1 MVAPD
6 DENVAV
12 NGQLQE
18 EPSSESIEE
27 SATEED
33 SDADDPNDRFHVR
46 TGVSCVGI
54 CRPCFAVHL
63 QLASLVKIA
72 CLQLPT
78 QQGTHMPIC
87 AQAYHEP
94 GSSPAF
100 EPDCHCY

>member
-6 DENVAV
+6 EETVAA

-46 TGVSCVGI
+46 TGVSCV
-54 CRPCFAVHL
+54 AVAHL
-63 QLASLVKIA
+63 QAVICCASVAGMFNKESLVA
-72 CLQLPT
+72 FTPSARHL
-78 QQGTHMPIC
+78 H
-87 AQAYHEP
+87 AHHEP
-94 GSSPAF
+94 GVSPAL
-100 EPDCHCY
+100 